1 MPKTANQT
9 RSDGEPGSPTPIAAS
24 TSTSTPTP
32 TPTPTPTSIA
42 ASSSPDVSGLTGTA
56 TDTARAA
63 MHDKR
68 GPSADLA
75 IAADAS
81 ALSEQLKAMRER
93 LFPPTSTKTLRAFSS
108 GEAAKLIGVSD
119 GYLRQLSLAGEG
131 PQPDTGAGGRRFYSL
146 ADIHALRL
154 HLSEQALAK
163 GHVAKARAYLPRRNA
178 QAGEGLQVIS
188 VTNFKGGSGKT
199 TSAVHLAQYLAL
211 TGHRVLAIDLDPQAS
226 LSALF
231 GYQPELDLTGNDT
244 LYGAIRYDAEQRPL
258 SEIIRQTYF
267 PGLDLVPGNIEL
279 QEFEHVTPQALADRQ
294 SGREAAGAGGS
305 SDRGP
310 LFFARIQAVLSTVED
325 DYDVVVIDCPPQLG
339 YLTLSAL
346 CASTSVLVTVHP
358 QMLDIASM
366 NQFLFMTAD
375 LLAVVR
381 EAGGTLDFDFLRYLV
396 TRFEP
401 NDGPQA
407 QIVGFMRS
415 LFGERVLTAP
425 MVKSTAV
432 SDAGL
437 TKQTLYEVGRENF
450 TRATYDRALE
460 AMNAVNSEIEALVHA
475 VWNR

>member
-1 MPKTANQT
+1 MTRGQAN
-9 RSDGEPGSPTPIAAS
+9 S
-24 TSTSTPTP
+24 TS
-32 TPTPTPTSIA
+32 
-42 ASSSPDVSGLTGTA
+42 ASGA
-56 TDTARAA
+56 DTRL
-63 MHDKR
+63 
-68 GPSADLA
+68 PADQT
-75 IAADAS
+75 IAADAQ

-93 LFPPTSTKTLRAFSS
+93 LFPPAASKTLRAFSS

-131 PQPDTGAGGRRFYSL
+131 PQPETGAGGRRFYSL
-146 ADIHALRL
+146 ADIHALRSY
-154 HLSEQALAK
+154 LSEQALST
-163 GHVAKARAYLPRRNA
+163 GNLGKARSYLPRRDGA
-178 QAGEGLQVIS
+178 RGEHLQVIS

-211 TGHRVLAIDLDPQAS
+211 TGHRVLAVDLDPQAS

-244 LYGAIRYDAEQRPL
+244 LYGAIRYDEAARPL

-279 QEFEHVTPQALADRQ
+279 QEFEHETPQALARRQ
-294 SGREAAGAGGS
+294 NGEDSG
-305 SDRGP
+305 P
-310 LFFARIQAVLSTVED
+310 VFFARIQAALAQVEEH
-325 DYDVVVIDCPPQLG
+325 YDVVVIDCPPQLG

-346 CASTSVLVTVHP
+346 CASSSVLVTVHP
-358 QMLDIASM
+358 QMLDVASM
-366 NQFLFMTAD
+366 NQFLFMTSD

-381 EAGGTLDFDFLRYLV
+381 EAGGTLNFDFLRYLV
-396 TRFEP
+396 TRYEP

-415 LFGERVLTAP
+415 LFGERVLTSP
-425 MVKSTAV
+425 MLKSTAV

-460 AMNAVNSEIEALVHA
+460 AMNAVNGEIETLIHA
-475 VWNR
+475 SWGW